1 MYICFESQN
10 VMKFMSIELIVAIL
24 GLTIIL
30 AKWIIVTA
38 LLPLQAFYAKYRK
51 NKNKFIWKLLAAPYA
66 MIERT
71 NNGGFQRFSM
81 INIGTI
87 PSNHARKWL
96 YKIMGATI
104 DKQVVFHWRTEIR
117 DPFNLT
123 VGRGTI
129 IGDNALLD
137 ARSYLT
143 IGANVNLS
151 GNVSIYTLQH
161 DYRSPDFDCF
171 ESHPRRMDVII
182 EDRVW
187 IGSNVIVLPGV
198 TIGEGAV
205 CCAGCV
211 VTKDVAP
218 YDVVGGIPAKKIGE
232 RPKVLTYNFN
242 GKASRF
248 Y

>member
-1 MYICFESQN
+1 MT
-10 VMKFMSIELIVAIL
+10 IELILAIL
-24 GLTIIL
+24 VLVIVL
-30 AKWIIVTA
+30 AKWIIIAA
-38 LLPLQAFYAKYRK
+38 LLPLQAFYAKYRRNKKK
-51 NKNKFIWKLLAAPYA
+51 NLWKLLAAPYSI
-66 MIERT
+66 IEKIFK
-71 NNGGFQRFSM
+71 GGAQRYSV

-87 PSNHARKWL
+87 PSNHLRKWL
-96 YKIMGATI
+96 YCILGANI

-123 VGRGTI
+123 VGKGTI

-137 ARSYLT
+137 ARSVLT

-151 GNVSIYTLQH
+151 GNVSIFTLQH

-218 YDVVGGIPAKKIGE
+218 YDVVGGIPAKKMGE
-232 RPKVLTYNFN
+232 RPKVLTYTFD
-242 GKASRF
+242 GRACSF

>member
-1 MYICFESQN
+1 MT
-10 VMKFMSIELIVAIL
+10 IEMI
-24 GLTIIL
+24 LTILVLTIVL
-30 AKWIIVTA
+30 GKWIIITL
-38 LLPLQAFYAKYRK
+38 LLPFQACYARYRK
-51 NKNKFIWKLLAAPYA
+51 DKSKLIWKLLSAPYA
-66 MIERT
+66 LVERVF
-71 NNGGFQRFSM
+71 NGGFQRYS
-81 INIGTI
+81 ILNIGII
-87 PSNHARKWL
+87 PSNHVRKWL
-96 YKIMGATI
+96 YGLLGASI
-104 DKQVVFHWRTEIR
+104 DQKVVFHWRTEIR
-117 DPFNLT
+117 DPFKLT

-137 ARSYLT
+137 ARSFLT

-182 EDRVW
+182 KDRVW

-205 CCAGCV
+205 CCAGSV

-232 RPKVLTYNFN
+232 RPKVLTYTFD
-242 GKASRF
+242 GKASSF